1 MAGGFSEAQLETIT
15 GVLQWLLDKA
25 LSECGSGKSSGTAS
39 DEREAAEKS
48 SNAIPGKMV
57 CTT

>member
-1 MAGGFSEAQLETIT
+1 MAGGFSEAQLEAIT

-48 SNAIPGKMV
+48 SNATPGK
-57 CTT
+57 